1 MVAAGASGSLAA
13 PSIPGAE
20 RMTRHLADPSRLRR
34 LAALAPFLAAAA
46 LVALLGV
53 WRDNAGK
60 LRGDEAT
67 FAAMTASLVR
77 DHDLRFDARDEAW
90 ALSRPERPPGLI
102 LQRTP
107 SGVSYSKPILYP
119 LLASPFEVLFGER
132 GLLVFNVAAVAAALA
147 LAAAALR
154 RREAGDRALDSVLL
168 FAGASIVLPYLA
180 WKMTESLQVALAT
193 AGLALA
199 LGGDLGGAGARAPVA
214 RWLDGAPARLAG
226 AALLGLLVALR
237 EPNVAVAAVPV
248 LAALAARRPGRALAA
263 AVASAAAYGVV
274 ALATV
279 ALSGTASPYKSIRS
293 TFDATTG
300 YPIEA
305 RATTPTSPAKRFDV
319 QRNLATSDLGLVPVL
334 TPRRSAYAAFY
345 FFFGRHAGL
354 LAYFP
359 AALALLWAA
368 SRGCDRAG
376 RAALAGFALAAGFYL
391 VWWPENFFG
400 GETCIGNRY
409 LLAAYP
415 CLLFAPRRLPSRRA
429 IAVAWLVAAAFGLSA
444 ALSVA
449 RTAKLDPSSQNHAYA
464 GLFRWLPYESVAS
477 TIDGR
482 RDRYWSGDF
491 LRFVDPFAR
500 VDRGSFF
507 VDSGTPPAE
516 VELATGWA
524 GRPLQF
530 LVHADAPR
538 ATLMVG
544 DWLDSDRVP
553 LTPLPGGTSGGLAIV
568 HPSPA
573 WRWHSFWFRMPG
585 APRARLLRIALETP
599 DGSPASAEV
608 RYLGERGI
616 PADGF
621 GREVLSAE
629 LPASAP
635 AGGQTRV
642 PLALRHRG
650 GWSWDSDAPLAVYLA
665 VRFEALDGGAASE
678 ARVRL
683 PHPVAP
689 GGRLDMELPIHW
701 PAAPGR
707 YRVVVDLVLEGVA
720 WFAERVGA
728 PVVAGEVTVTPA
740 MATPPAPS
748 RR

>member
-1 MVAAGASGSLAA
+1 
-13 PSIPGAE
+13 
-20 RMTRHLADPSRLRR
+20 
-34 LAALAPFLAAAA
+34 
-46 LVALLGV
+46 
-53 WRDNAGK
+53 
-60 LRGDEAT
+60 
-67 FAAMTASLVR
+67 
-77 DHDLRFDARDEAW
+77 
-90 ALSRPERPPGLI
+90 
-102 LQRTP
+102 
-107 SGVSYSKPILYP
+107 
-119 LLASPFEVLFGER
+119 
-132 GLLVFNVAAVAAALA
+132 
-147 LAAAALR
+147 
-154 RREAGDRALDSVLL
+154 
-168 FAGASIVLPYLA
+168 VLPYLA

-193 AGLALA
+193 AGLALS
-199 LGGDLGGAGARAPVA
+199 LGGDLGAGGARLPGT
-214 RWLDGAPARLAG
+214 RWVDGAAARLAG
-226 AALLGLLVALR
+226 ATLLGMLVALR
-237 EPNVAVAAVPV
+237 EPNAAVAAVPV
-248 LAALAARRPGRALAA
+248 FAAIAARRPGRALAA
-263 AVASAAAYGVV
+263 AAVIAAVYGAI
-274 ALATV
+274 ALATIT
-279 ALSGTASPYKSIRS
+279 LSGAANPYKAVRS

-300 YPIEA
+300 YPLEA
-305 RATTPTSPAKRFDV
+305 RAATSTSPAWRFGDS
-319 QRNLATSDLGLVPVL
+319 RNLATSDLEVVPDFA
-334 TPRRSAYAAFY
+334 PSQSAYATFY
-345 FFFGRHAGL
+345 FFVGRHAGL

-368 SRGCDRAG
+368 SRGSDRAG
-376 RAALAGFALAAGFYL
+376 LAALAGFALAAGFYL
-391 VWWPENFFG
+391 VWWPQNFFG

-429 IAVAWLVAAAFGLSA
+429 IAVAWLIAAAFGLSA

-449 RTAKLDPSSQNHAYA
+449 RTAKLDPSSQNHSYA

-553 LTPLPGGTSGGLAIV
+553 LTPLPGGASGGLAIV

-621 GREVLSAE
+621 GREVLSAA

-635 AGGQTRV
+635 AGGQTKV
-642 PLALRHRG
+642 PLTLRHRG

-665 VRFEALDGGAASE
+665 VRFEALDSGAASE

-689 GGRLDMELPIHW
+689 GRRLDMDLPIHW

-707 YRVVVDLVLEGVA
+707 YRVVIDLVLEGVA
-720 WFAERVGA
+720 WLAERVGA

-740 MATPPAPS
+740 PAAPPAPN